1 MSTPWNYKASD
12 KDVYEMLLQTRFAR
26 RLTLRQRQLTRG
38 LVRMGRDRSRN
49 GKREKLGCDQLSLET
64 SGDLMVWS
72 NDRIILQNCSK
83 LEQECGA
90 FVSLQ

>member
-1 MSTPWNYKASD
+1 
-12 KDVYEMLLQTRFAR
+12 MLLQARFAR
-26 RLTLRQRQLTRG
+26 RLTLRQRQLARG
-38 LVRMGRDRSRN
+38 LVRMGRDGSGN
-49 GKREKLGCDQLSLET
+49 GQREKLGCDQLSLEA

-72 NDRIILQNCSK
+72 DDGIILQNCSK